1 MAGSYESH
9 VPAHR
14 SLGRIARIGLACVFS
29 AFCVLIKDFTAL
41 FTALLNI
48 KYLSTIQDLSTSL
61 GDK

>member
-41 FTALLNI
+41 LNI